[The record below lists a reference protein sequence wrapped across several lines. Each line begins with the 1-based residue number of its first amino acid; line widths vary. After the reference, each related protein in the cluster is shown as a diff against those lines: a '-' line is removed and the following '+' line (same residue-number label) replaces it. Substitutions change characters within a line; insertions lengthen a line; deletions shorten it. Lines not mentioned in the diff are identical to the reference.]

1 MKTQNTAKTSTII
14 TFIVI
19 LAILIL
25 GMCVDTTQ
33 SYRQQTKQSD
43 QRMEDLQLVYNREV
57 DLCMCGAEILSNYTK
72 VMERKGVDTLR
83 CCKQKTTVCINRQ
96 SMSDIHRAAEL
107 IRKDLYSKH
116 IGKANCQE
124 GQETRW
130 KCTFPLDFCLTTKVL
145 PGEITIKD

>member
-33 SYRQQTKQSD
+33 SYHKQKQAD

-83 CCKQKTTVCINRQ
+83 CCKQKTTVCMNRQ

-130 KCTFPLDFCLTTKVL
+130 KCTFPLDFCLTTKVV